1 MNLAYQSCVLLFLSS
16 FSVLYVVIIHLHT
29 IMRGLTTEEFKNL
42 LEKAL
47 EPLRISIDEVNKSF
61 VTANSDYD
69 QLRTK
74 M

>member
-1 MNLAYQSCVLLFLSS
+1 M
-16 FSVLYVVIIHLHT
+16 LYVVIIDLRT
-29 IMRGLTTEEFKNL
+29 IMGGLMTEECKNL

-47 EPLRISIDEVNKSF
+47 KPLRISIDEVNKSF
-61 VTANSDYD
+61 VTTNSDYD

>member
-1 MNLAYQSCVLLFLSS
+1 MLD
-16 FSVLYVVIIHLHT
+16 VVIIHLRT
-29 IMRGLTTEEFKNL
+29 IMGGLTTEECKNL

-61 VTANSDYD
+61 VTANSDYEKKKK
-69 QLRTK
+69 K

>member
-1 MNLAYQSCVLLFLSS
+1 MLH
-16 FSVLYVVIIHLHT
+16 VVIIHLRA
-29 IMRGLTTEEFKNL
+29 IMGGLTTEEFKNL
-42 LEKAL
+42 LQKAL

-69 QLRTK
+69 QLQTK

>member
-1 MNLAYQSCVLLFLSS
+1 M
-16 FSVLYVVIIHLHT
+16 
-29 IMRGLTTEEFKNL
+29 TEECKNL

-47 EPLRISIDEVNKSF
+47 KSLRISTDEVNKSF

>member
-1 MNLAYQSCVLLFLSS
+1 MG
-16 FSVLYVVIIHLHT
+16 
-29 IMRGLTTEEFKNL
+29 GLTTEEYKNL

-47 EPLRISIDEVNKSF
+47 EPLHISIDEVNESF

>member
-1 MNLAYQSCVLLFLSS
+1 MLH
-16 FSVLYVVIIHLHT
+16 VVIIHLRT
-29 IMRGLTTEEFKNL
+29 IMGGLTTEEYKNL

-47 EPLRISIDEVNKSF
+47 EPLHISIDEVNESF

>member
-1 MNLAYQSCVLLFLSS
+1 MG
-16 FSVLYVVIIHLHT
+16 
-29 IMRGLTTEEFKNL
+29 GLMIEECKNL

-47 EPLRISIDEVNKSF
+47 KPLRISTDEVNKSF